1 MKETFVLK
9 HSKSLKLIP
18 LSDLK
23 LYKCAKK
30 SSIKIHSLTWISN
43 FSNFL
48 QQHHKKTNKSFFFFL
63 AEIPIKI
70 LKYNVLLENVHMC
83 VCKIERDSN

>member
-30 SSIKIHSLTWISN
+30 SSIKIHSLAWISN
-43 FSNFL
+43 FSNFW

-70 LKYNVLLENVHMC
+70 LK
-83 VCKIERDSN
+83 